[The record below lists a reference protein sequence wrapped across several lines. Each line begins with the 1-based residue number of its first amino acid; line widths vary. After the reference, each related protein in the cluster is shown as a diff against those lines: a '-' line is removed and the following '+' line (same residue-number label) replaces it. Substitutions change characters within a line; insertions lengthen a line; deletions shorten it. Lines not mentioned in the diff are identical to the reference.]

1 MNLFS
6 SMLRLVKFE
15 HTIFALPFAFV
26 GVIAGLRSLPDSKTT
41 FLILGA
47 MIGAR
52 TAAMGLNRII
62 DLPYDKKNPRTKEW
76 ELATGKVKEKSVW
89 ILVFCSLI
97 ILGYC
102 TKELSTLAWKLSPI
116 AILLLSIYPFTKRWG
131 AFCHIWL
138 GLTLSCAP
146 AGGFIAVTNGWGENL
161 YLICLAIT
169 FWVAGFDILY
179 SMQDISFD
187 KREGLYSIPSIY
199 GKRKAFLISRIF
211 HFSAAVFFFLFG
223 KAFDWNQNWL
233 IGCFLMTAL
242 LIWQHSIISPK
253 NLKKINASFFSANGW
268 ISVLLL
274 IAACLTI

>member
-1 MNLFS
+1 MSITS

-26 GVIAGLRSLPDSKTT
+26 GVIAGLRSFPDSKTSL
-41 FLILGA
+41 LILGA

-62 DLPYDKKNPRTKEW
+62 DLPYDKKNPRTKKW
-76 ELATGKVKEKSVW
+76 ELVTGEIKEKPVW
-89 ILVFCSLI
+89 ILIFFSLI

-102 TKELSTLAWKLSPI
+102 TKELSHLAWQLSPI

-131 AFCHIWL
+131 IFCHLWL

-146 AGGFIAVTNGWGENL
+146 AGGFIAVTNGWGDNL
-161 YLICLAIT
+161 YMICLAVT

-179 SMQDISFD
+179 SMQDTSFD
-187 KREGLYSIPSIY
+187 KKEGLYSIPSVY
-199 GKRKAFLISRIF
+199 GKEKAFLISRIF
-211 HFSAAVFFFLFG
+211 HFFAAIFFFLFG
-223 KAFDWNQNWL
+223 KAFDWSQSWT
-233 IGCFLMTAL
+233 IGCCLMTIL
-242 LIWQHSIISPK
+242 LVWQHSIISPK

-274 IAACLTI
+274 IAASLTI